1 MSTATFGTNAV
12 DWEERIRFDRLRE
25 ERLARLKAELEA
37 SDLGAL
43 LAFDFANIRYMS
55 GTHIGTWAIDKAI
68 RFALITRNT
77 DPIVWDFGSAAKHHA
92 LYNPW
97 LSTTTAE
104 LDADPHA
111 PHHGAV
117 RPRLESGA
125 RAGIST
131 LRGAFHPEA
140 GIAEEVA
147 RKVKR
152 ELEKFGVANE
162 PVGVD
167 IIELPVLFALKQAG
181 VDVVDGQQVFLQ
193 ARAIKTPDEISLLTQ
208 AASMVD
214 AAYDELYRFLRPGVR
229 ENETVGLV
237 SKVLYDLGSEYVEG
251 VNAISGER
259 CSPHP
264 HVYSDRLIRP
274 GDPAFF
280 DILHSYNG
288 YRTCYYRTFAVG
300 SASPAQRDAYKRA
313 REYMDRAI
321 ALVRP
326 GATTADIVAQWPKAQ
341 EFGFPDEEAA
351 FALQYGHGVG
361 LSIWEKPIFSRLVS
375 FDHPEELKEGMV
387 FALETYW
394 PSADGIGAARIEEE
408 IVVTATGCEV
418 ITKFPAEDLLVAG
431 QRYYSVNGTL
441 PLLRSAQS
449 HLNTSAGRG
458 QLDGSGT
465 SERTAS
471 SSQVLAQ

>member
-1 MSTATFGTNAV
+1 MPIPTFGTNNV
-12 DWEERIRFDRLRE
+12 DWETRIDNDALRQGRLKRLRD
-25 ERLARLKAELEA
+25 ELER

-55 GTHIGTWAIDKAI
+55 ATHIGTWAMDKAV
-68 RFALITRNT
+68 RFSLITRNS
-77 DPIVWDFGSAAKHHA
+77 DPIVWDFGSAAKHHE

-97 LSTTTAE
+97 LQETHQE
-104 LDADPHA
+104 MDADPHA
-111 PHHGAV
+111 PHHDAV
-117 RPRLESGA
+117 RPRAESGA

-131 LRGAFHPEA
+131 LKGAFNPKA

-152 ELEKFGVANE
+152 ELEKFGVADE
-162 PVGVD
+162 ALGVD
-167 IIELPVLFALKQAG
+167 IVEMPILFALQQVG
-181 VDVVDGQQVFLQ
+181 IGVVDGQQVFLN
-193 ARAIKTPDEISLLTQ
+193 ARSIKLREEILLLTQ
-208 AASMVD
+208 ACSMVD
-214 AAYDELYRFLRPGVR
+214 AAYDELYRFLRPGVK

-237 SKVLYDLGSEYVEG
+237 SKVLYDLGSEHVEG

-280 DILHSYNG
+280 DILHSHQG

-300 SASPAQRDAYKRA
+300 SASRAQFDAYKIA

-326 GATTADIVAQWPKAQ
+326 GATTADIVKVWPKAQ
-341 EFGFPDEEAA
+341 EFGFPNEEAA
-351 FALQYGHGVG
+351 FALQYGHGLG

-375 FDHPEELKEGMV
+375 LDHPEVIEEGMV

-394 PSADGIGAARIEEE
+394 PSSDGIGAARIEEMM
-408 IVVTATGCEV
+408 VVTADGCEV
-418 ITKFPAEDLLVAG
+418 ITKFPAEELLVAG
-431 QRYYSVNGTL
+431 PKYHAVGFDLSTL
-441 PLLRSAQS
+441 RESQS
-449 HLNTSAGRG
+449 HLNTPAGRG
-458 QLDGSGT
+458 
-465 SERTAS
+465 EI
-471 SSQVLAQ
+471 

>member
-1 MSTATFGTNAV
+1 MISTATTGTNAV
-12 DWEERIRFDRLRE
+12 DWEQRIDFDRLRT
-25 ERLARLKAELEA
+25 ERLARLKAELER
-37 SDLGAL
+37 SDLGAV

-55 GTHIGTWAIDKAI
+55 ATHIGTWAIDKLI
-68 RFALITRNT
+68 RFSLLTRNT

-92 LYNPW
+92 LHNPW
-97 LSTTTAE
+97 LNTTTAE
-104 LDADPHA
+104 MDADPHA

-117 RPRLESGA
+117 RPRLEPGS

-131 LRGAFHPEA
+131 LRGAFNPAA
-140 GIAEEVA
+140 GIADDVA
-147 RKVKR
+147 AKIKR
-152 ELEKFGVANE
+152 ELEKFGVADQ
-162 PVGVD
+162 PLGVD
-167 IIELPVLFALKQAG
+167 VIEPPVLFALQKAG
-181 VDVVDGQQVFLQ
+181 IDVVDGQQLFLT
-193 ARAIKTPDEISLLTQ
+193 ARAIKTQDEISLLTG

-214 AAYDELYRFLRPGVR
+214 AAYDKLYEFLRPGVR
-229 ENETVGLV
+229 ENEAVGLV
-237 SKVLYDLGSEYVEG
+237 SKTLYDMGSEYVEG

-264 HVYSDRLIRP
+264 HVYSDRIIRP

-300 SASPAQRDAYKRA
+300 SASSAQNDAYKRA

-321 ALVRP
+321 ALVKP
-326 GATTADIVAQWPKAQ
+326 GATTADIVKVWPKAE

-375 FDHPEELKEGMV
+375 LEHPEELKEGMF

-408 IVVTATGCEV
+408 IVVTADGCQV
-418 ITKFPAEDLLVAG
+418 VTKFPAEDLLVAG
-431 QRYYSVNGTL
+431 QRFFTVNGPLPTL
-441 PLLRSAQS
+441 RDSQS
-449 HLNTSAGRG
+449 HLNTAAGRG
-458 QLDGSGT
+458 EAG
-465 SERTAS
+465 A
-471 SSQVLAQ
+471 

>member
-1 MSTATFGTNAV
+1 MSNTATTGSNAV
-12 DWEERIRFDRLRE
+12 DWEARIDFDRLRT
-25 ERLARLKAELEA
+25 ERLARLKAQLEK
-37 SDLGAL
+37 SDCGAI
-43 LAFDFANIRYMS
+43 LAFDFSNIRYMTS
-55 GTHIGTWAIDKAI
+55 THIGTWAMDKLI
-68 RFALITRNT
+68 RFSLLTRET
-77 DPIVWDFGSAAKHHA
+77 DPISWDFGSAAKHHA

-97 LSTTTAE
+97 LNTTTAE
-104 LDADPHA
+104 ADADPHA

-131 LRGAFHPEA
+131 LRGAFTPDA
-140 GIAEEVA
+140 GVAEDVA
-147 RKVKR
+147 RKIKR
-152 ELEKFGVANE
+152 ELEKFGVADQ
-162 PVGVD
+162 PLGVD
-167 IIELPVLFALKQAG
+167 VIELPILFALQQQG
-181 VDVVDGQQVFLQ
+181 IDVVDGQQVFME
-193 ARAIKTPDEISLLTQ
+193 ARRVKTDDEIGLLTH

-214 AAYDELYRFLRPGVR
+214 AAYEELYRFLRPGVR
-229 ENETVGLV
+229 ENECVGLV
-237 SKVLYDLGSEYVEG
+237 AKTLYDLGSEYVEG

-264 HVYSDRLIRP
+264 HVFSDRLIRP

-280 DILHSYNG
+280 DILHSFNG

-300 SASPAQRDAYKRA
+300 SASRAQRDAYTRA

-326 GATTADIVAQWPKAQ
+326 GATTADIVSVWPTAQ

-375 FDHPEELKEGMV
+375 LDHPEVLEEGMV

-408 IVVTATGCEV
+408 VVVTRDGCQV
-418 ITKFPAEDLLVAG
+418 ITKFPAEDLIVAG
-431 QRYYSVNGTL
+431 RKYYTVGGELGTL
-441 PLLRSAQS
+441 RDSQS
-449 HLNTSAGRG
+449 HLNTPWGSA
-458 QLDGSGT
+458 Q
-465 SERTAS
+465 A
-471 SSQVLAQ
+471 

>member
-1 MSTATFGTNAV
+1 MTTATFGTNQV
-12 DWEERIRFDRLRE
+12 DWEQRLDFDKLRT
-25 ERLARLKAELEA
+25 ERLAKLKAELVK

-55 GTHIGTWAIDKAI
+55 STHIGTWAIDKAI
-68 RFALITRNT
+68 RFALVTRNS
-77 DPIVWDFGSAAKHHA
+77 DPIVWDFGSAAKHHK

-97 LSTTTAE
+97 LATTTAE
-104 LDADPHA
+104 ADADPHA

-117 RPRLESGA
+117 KPRAESGA

-131 LRGAFHPEA
+131 LRGAFNPDA
-140 GIAEEVA
+140 GIADEVA
-147 RKVKR
+147 AKIKR
-152 ELEKFGVANE
+152 ELEKFGLLNE
-162 PVGVD
+162 PLGID
-167 IIELPVLFALKQAG
+167 IVELPILFALQRAG
-181 VDVVDGQQVFLQ
+181 ITVVDGQQVFLN
-193 ARAIKTPDEISLLTQ
+193 ARAIKTSEEIGLLTQ

-214 AAYDELYRFLRPGVR
+214 AAYEKLYEFLRPGVR
-229 ENETVGLV
+229 ENEAVGLV

-280 DILHSYNG
+280 DILHSYQG

-300 SASPAQRDAYKRA
+300 SASSAQHDAYKRA

-326 GATTADIVAQWPKAQ
+326 GATTADIVAVWPKAE
-341 EFGFPDEEAA
+341 EFGFADEEAA

-394 PSADGIGAARIEEE
+394 PSADGWGAARIEEE
-408 IVVTATGCEV
+408 VVVTATGCQV

-431 QRYYSVNGTL
+431 QRYYSVGGPL
-441 PLLRSAQS
+441 PLQRDSQS
-449 HLNTSAGRG
+449 HLNTFEGRG
-458 QLDGSGT
+458 GK
-465 SERTAS
+465 
-471 SSQVLAQ
+471 

>member
-1 MSTATFGTNAV
+1 MKNTGTTGTNAV
-12 DWEERIRFDRLRE
+12 DWEARVDMERLRT
-25 ERLARLKAELEA
+25 ERLARLKAELDRSE
-37 SDLGAL
+37 LGAV
-43 LAFDFANIRYMS
+43 LAFDFSNIRYMTA
-55 GTHIGTWAIDKAI
+55 THIGTWAMDKLI
-68 RFALITRNT
+68 RFSLLTRNS
-77 DPIVWDFGSAAKHHA
+77 DPISWDFGSAAKHHA

-97 LSTTTAE
+97 LDFTTAE
-104 LDADPHA
+104 MDADPDA
-111 PHHGAV
+111 PHEGAV
-117 RPRLESGA
+117 RPRLERGA

-131 LRGAFHPEA
+131 LRGAFTPDA

-147 RKVKR
+147 RKIKR

-162 PVGVD
+162 PLGVD
-167 IIELPVLFALKQAG
+167 VIELPILFALQREG
-181 VDVVDGQQVFLQ
+181 VDVVDGQQVFME
-193 ARAIKTPDEISLLTQ
+193 ARRIKTGDEIRLLTQ

-214 AAYDELYRFLRPGVR
+214 AAYEELYRFLRPGVR

-237 SKVLYDLGSEYVEG
+237 AKTLYDLGSEYVEG

-264 HVYSDRLIRP
+264 HVFSDRIIRP

-280 DILHSYNG
+280 DILHSFNG

-300 SASPAQRDAYKRA
+300 SASTAQRDAYTRA

-321 ALVRP
+321 ALVKP
-326 GATTADIVAQWPKAQ
+326 GATTADIVNVWPTAQ

-375 FDHPEELKEGMV
+375 LDHPEVLQEGML

-394 PSADGIGAARIEEE
+394 PSADGWGAARLEEE
-408 IVVTATGCEV
+408 VVVTADGCEV
-418 ITKFPAEDLLVAG
+418 ITKFPAEELLIAG
-431 QRYYSVNGTL
+431 PRYIAVGG
-441 PLLRSAQS
+441 PLKTEREGQS
-449 HLNTSAGRG
+449 HLNTPWGRG
-458 QLDGSGT
+458 EEPS
-465 SERTAS
+465 
-471 SSQVLAQ
+471 